1 MDLYKEYQQLMEELY
16 YLDSTIAN
24 LQWDQ
29 EVMLPKESADYRSKQ
44 IAYLSSLSHEKFT
57 NRNTGKLLQSTLKE
71 DLNEDQRLNVEKTLY
86 DYEKSILL
94 PSLFIKNRSEL
105 TSKAYTAWIKARTQ
119 NDAWIFTQ
127 SFEPLLDLKREE
139 AELRGYDTHPYNALL
154 NVYDKGLNVETLDP
168 LFINLDKDLNKLIK
182 WVTDKQED
190 HRSLLMSSIPH
201 EKQWQFSLEILKAMN
216 FDFDRGRQDI
226 SEHPFTIS
234 LAPNDIRLTT
244 HSSKENLSP
253 IIWGSIHEGGHA
265 LYEQGLPKNKYKAL
279 PLSQAASL
287 SIHES
292 QARFWEIQVG
302 KSNAFWTYFFPKMKK
317 TYEKYGFHAS
327 LNDFMKATHFISPN
341 KIRTEADELHY
352 HRHIIIRYELEKK
365 LMSGQI
371 EVNEIEGK
379 WNEIY
384 ADKMGVEIRNPK
396 EGVLQDVHW
405 AHGGLGY
412 FPTYTLGSIYAA
424 ELYDQ
429 IYKEVED
436 IPRQMQQGKFEEIY
450 QWLAQKIYQHGRRY
464 ESQPLMEKILGRKPV
479 SGSLVKIFEQKFK
492 DLYNI

>member
-105 TSKAYTAWIKARTQ
+105 TSKAYTAWIKARTE

-265 LYEQGLPKNKYKAL
+265 LYEQGLPKNKYEGL

-292 QARFWEIQVG
+292 QARFWEVQIG
-302 KSNAFWTYFFPKMKK
+302 KSIPFWNHLYPKLKQA
-317 TYEKYGFHAS
+317 YGSYAPKEDVRSF
-327 LNDFMKATHFISPN
+327 LKAMHFLSPN
-341 KIRTEADELHY
+341 LIRTEADELHY
-352 HRHIIIRYELEKK
+352 HRHIIIRYDIEKK
-365 LMSGQI
+365 LLENQLQVDDL
-371 EVNEIEGK
+371 EAY
-379 WNEIY
+379 WNQQY
-384 ADKMGVEIRNPK
+384 LDKMGLKVSSPNQGI
-396 EGVLQDVHW
+396 LQDIHW

-424 ELYDQ
+424 ELFAKMKKDLTR
-429 IYKEVED
+429 I
-436 IPRQMQQGKFEEIY
+436 EEYIAAMDFSRVLE
-450 QWLAQKIYQHGRRY
+450 WLNTKIFRHGRKY
-464 ESQPLMEKILGRKPV
+464 ESLELMENILGHQPV
-479 SGSLVKIFEQKFK
+479 SSKLTDIYRQKM
-492 DLYNI
+492 DVLYK